1 MVVKMLKQYQAYWYT
16 MRVFR
21 FQKTFEMVSTCN
33 ANSNTKLKNIEN
45 RKYENVAKYGQKV

>member
-1 MVVKMLKQYQAYWYT
+1 MVVKMLKQYQAYWYI